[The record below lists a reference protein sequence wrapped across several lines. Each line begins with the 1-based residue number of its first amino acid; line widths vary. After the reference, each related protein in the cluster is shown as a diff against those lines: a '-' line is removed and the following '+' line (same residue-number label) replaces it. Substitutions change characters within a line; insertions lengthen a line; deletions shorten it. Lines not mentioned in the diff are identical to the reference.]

1 MLIHCV
7 QCPFYGKYLCE
18 IRGERRENIKLCPH
32 ADMRRLIEGTEGAR
46 KRRREEMRK
55 ELLRGK
61 DEAAP
66 EGAALPYGE
75 KRE

>member
-32 ADMRRLIEGTEGAR
+32 ADMRRLIEGAG
-46 KRRREEMRK
+46 KQRRRERK
-55 ELLRGK
+55 RCEFTGLSGK
-61 DEAAP
+61 Q
-66 EGAALPYGE
+66 
-75 KRE
+75 